1 MQVKNDVPLCLMLY
15 QTGGKVSFSVLIVD
29 DSHFFRQRIK
39 EIINE
44 HPELNVI
51 GAAEHGLEGVRLAQE
66 LDPDII
72 TMDYEMPYLDGISAV
87 REIMSRKATPIV
99 MFSSMTYEDAKIT
112 LDALDAG
119 AVDFIPKNFTEVSRD
134 SAVLKHKIHEK
145 LISFARNAK
154 PSANALS
161 TRTEK
166 LLNTSSRSLSRDAG
180 VSHTGSPKAKE
191 SSIASRTSVLNDNYN
206 TVSSSHNKQAQ
217 LDSTARSSIN
227 FKGRLKV
234 LIIGASTGGP
244 VAVAEIIAHL
254 PGDFPIPIIV
264 VQHMPSNFT
273 KAFADRLNRGSQL
286 YVKEAENG
294 DNLENGKVVIAPG
307 GKQLMFERGGR
318 TLKIIQG
325 DDRVN
330 YKPCLD
336 ITFASAANVIGSGVL
351 GVILTGMGA
360 DGCEGARLLKQ
371 RGSFIWGQDKDSC
384 VVYGMPAAVANANL
398 TDAVY
403 PIKDMAT
410 QLIHKV

>member
-1 MQVKNDVPLCLMLY
+1 M
-15 QTGGKVSFSVLIVD
+15 LIVD

-51 GAAEHGLEGVRLAQE
+51 GVAEHGLEGVRLAEE

-72 TMDYEMPYLDGISAV
+72 TMDYEMPYMDGISAV
-87 REIMSRKATPIV
+87 REIMHRKATPIV
-99 MFSSMTYEDAKIT
+99 MFSSMTYEDARIT

-134 SAVLKHKIHEK
+134 STVLKQKIHEK

-154 PSANALS
+154 PSARVLS
-161 TRTEK
+161 ARTEK
-166 LLNTSSRSLSRDAG
+166 SLNTPSRSSSHDAE
-180 VSHTGSPKAKE
+180 VSGTDSPKVKE
-191 SSIASRTSVLNDNYN
+191 PPIVSRASSVLNDTH
-206 TVSSSHNKQAQ
+206 TVSSSHNKQVHI
-217 LDSTARSSIN
+217 DSVARSSIN
-227 FKGRLKV
+227 FKGKLKV

-244 VAVAEIIAHL
+244 VAVAEIVTHL
-254 PGDFPIPIIV
+254 PRDFPIPIIV

-273 KAFADRLNRGSQL
+273 KAFAERLNRNSQL

-294 DNLENGKVVIAPG
+294 DNLESGKVVIAPG
-307 GKQLMFERGGR
+307 GKQLMFERGGK

-336 ITFASAANVIGSGVL
+336 ITFASAASIMGSGVL

-371 RGSFIWGQDKDSC
+371 RGSFIWGQDKESC
-384 VVYGMPAAVANANL
+384 VVYGMPAAVAHAGL

-403 PIKDMAT
+403 SIKDMAT
-410 QLIHKV
+410 QLINKV

>member
-1 MQVKNDVPLCLMLY
+1 MSL
-15 QTGGKVSFSVLIVD
+15 SVLIVD

-51 GAAEHGLEGVRLAQE
+51 GVAEHGLDGVRLAEE

-72 TMDYEMPYLDGISAV
+72 TMDYEMPYMDGISAV
-87 REIMSRKATPIV
+87 REIMHRKATPIV
-99 MFSSMTYEDAKIT
+99 MFSSMTYDDAKIT

-154 PSANALS
+154 PSVNALS
-161 TRTEK
+161 KPTEK
-166 LLNTSSRSLSRDAG
+166 LLNSS
-180 VSHTGSPKAKE
+180 KAKG
-191 SSIASRTSVLNDNYN
+191 SSTTSRASVLSDNCN
-206 TVSSSHNKQAQ
+206 AASSSHNKQAH
-217 LDSTARSSIN
+217 LDSVVRSSIN
-227 FKGRLKV
+227 FKGRLKI

-244 VAVAEIIAHL
+244 VAVAEIIANL
-254 PGDFPIPIIV
+254 PRDFPIPIVV

-294 DNLENGKVVIAPG
+294 DKLERGKVVIAPG
-307 GKQLMFERGGR
+307 GKQLMFERGGK
-318 TLKIIQG
+318 TLKIIRG

-336 ITFASAANVIGSGVL
+336 ITFASAANVMGSGVL
-351 GVILTGMGA
+351 GIILTGMGA

-371 RGSFIWGQDKDSC
+371 QGCFIWGQDKQSC

-398 TDAVY
+398 TDDVY

-410 QLIHKV
+410 QLINKV